1 MAHSDKNP
9 RNPTSALFKRLTRLL
24 SGPIVNYRTQ
34 VARQDRR
41 NNLDKYRYRFRS
53 MSGQEFRRSDN
64 NYSQNY
70 NMMTSAAFRN
80 QNRAERYID
89 FEQMEYMPE
98 IASALDIYADEMT
111 TSNEYD
117 RLLNIDCMNHEIKT
131 ILESLFYDALNI
143 EFNCFGWARSMCKYG
158 DFFLY
163 LDIDEKLGIT
173 SVIGMP
179 NNEVERLEGQ
189 DTSNPNYVQYQW
201 NGAGMTFENWQVAH
215 FRILGNDRYSP
226 YGTSCLDPARR
237 IWRQLVLLEDAMIAY
252 RVVRAPERR
261 IFQIDVGNIPPQD
274 VPAYMEKVK
283 TEMKRNQLVDA
294 TTGRVDLRY
303 NPLSLEED
311 YFIPM
316 RGGVGSDIKTLVG
329 AASLND
335 IDDVKY
341 LRDKLFSAI
350 KIPQAY
356 LTNLEGANEDKG
368 TLAQK
373 DIRFART
380 ILRLQRSIISELEK
394 MAIVHLYTLGYRG
407 QDLLSF
413 KITLNNPSRLA
424 ELQQLEYMRTKFET
438 AAAVP
443 EGTYSKRWIAHN
455 ILGLSD
461 SEFLRNQRET
471 YYDRKYQQSIESMA
485 EEGALD
491 AAGGG
496 LGDLG
501 DGGLGDL
508 GGDDLDALGGDD
520 LDALGGDDLG
530 DLGGDEE
537 TLLTTP
543 PGRREDRRT
552 KHQGGPHIPDGPDGR
567 TRRGTGGRRR
577 KIRKQAM
584 PVETNTWRSLAGSGI
599 GNPGTRS
606 GKTDVRFG
614 MEERRLPTYNKDEVN
629 LFENT
634 NKVRRLVEQMELK
647 ETNKDEVNL
656 SENTSKVRRLI
667 EQSKLREANKDE
679 T

>member
-1 MAHSDKNP
+1 
-9 RNPTSALFKRLTRLL
+9 
-24 SGPIVNYRTQ
+24 
-34 VARQDRR
+34 
-41 NNLDKYRYRFRS
+41 
-53 MSGQEFRRSDN
+53 MSGQEFKRSDN

-70 NMMTSAAFRN
+70 NMMTSAAFRS

-111 TSNEYD
+111 TANDYD

-189 DTSNPNYVQYQW
+189 DESNPNYVQYQW

-226 YGTSCLDPARR
+226 YGTSVLDPARR

-274 VPAYMEKVK
+274 VPQYMEKVK

-294 TTGRVDLRY
+294 NTGRVDLRY

-316 RGGVGSDIKTLVG
+316 RGGIGSDIKSLAG
-329 AASLND
+329 ASSLND

-356 LTNLEGANEDKG
+356 LTNLEGADEDKT

-380 ILRLQRSIISELEK
+380 ITRLQRSIVAELEK

-424 ELQQLEYMRTKFET
+424 ELQQLEYLKTKFDT
-438 AAAVP
+438 AAGVP

-455 ILGLSD
+455 ILGMTD
-461 SEFLRNQRET
+461 TEFLRNQRET
-471 YYDRKYQQSIESMA
+471 FYDRKYQQTLEGLA
-485 EEGALD
+485 EEGAMD

-496 LGDLG
+496 M
-501 DGGLGDL
+501 GDL
-508 GGDDLDALGGDD
+508 GGEGDL
-520 LDALGGDDLG
+520 
-530 DLGGDEE
+530 DLGGEGDVDLGGEDLGGE
-537 TLLTTP
+537 DFGGEGEGDDSALLAT
-543 PGRREDRRT
+543 PGRREDNR
-552 KHQGGPHIPDGPDGR
+552 KKNLPQKSGQQ
-567 TRRGTGGRRR
+567 GTGHKKRPGADRRA
-577 KIRKQAM
+577 KGGSG
-584 PVETNTWRSLAGSGI
+584 PRSRRIKTLHTSEALAGHSDRSTTPPGASNIRGFTAADVWSGL
-599 GNPGTRS
+599 
-606 GKTDVRFG
+606 
-614 MEERRLPTYNKDEVN
+614 EEQQQPTYTDDEAV
-629 LFENT
+629 LF
-634 NKVRRLVEQMELK
+634 R
-647 ETNKDEVNL
+647 
-656 SENTSKVRRLI
+656 NTSKVRRLV
-667 EQSKLREANKDE
+667 EAMERKEDKKDE
-679 T
+679 TQ

>member
-1 MAHSDKNP
+1 MASNNEKNT
-9 RNPTSALFKRLTRLL
+9 RNPASPLFKRLTRLL

-53 MSGQEFRRSDN
+53 MSGQEFKRSDN
-64 NYSQNY
+64 NMSQQY
-70 NMMTSAAFRN
+70 NMFTSAAFRN
-80 QNRAERYID
+80 QNRAERYVD

-98 IASALDIYADEMT
+98 IATAIDIYADEMT

-117 RLLNIDCMNHEIKT
+117 RLLNIECLNYEIKT

-143 EFNCFGWARSMCKYG
+143 EFNAFGWARSMCKYG

-163 LDIDEKLGIT
+163 LDIDDALGIT

-179 NNEVERLEGQ
+179 NTEVERLEGQ
-189 DTSNPNYVQYQW
+189 DPTNPNYVQYQW

-215 FRILGNDRYSP
+215 FRILGNDKYSP
-226 YGTSCLDPARR
+226 YGTSVLDPARR

-274 VPAYMEKVK
+274 VPQYMEKVK
-283 TEMKRNQLVDA
+283 TEMKRNSLVDA
-294 TTGRVDLRY
+294 NTGRVDLRY

-316 RGGVGSDIKTLVG
+316 RGGVGSDIKSLQG
-329 AASLND
+329 ASSLND

-341 LRDKLFSAI
+341 LRDKLFAAI
-350 KIPQAY
+350 KIPQSY
-356 LTNLEGANEDKG
+356 LTNLEGGTEDKS

-380 ILRLQRSIISELEK
+380 IQRLQRSLVAELEK

-407 QDLLSF
+407 EDLLGF
-413 KITLNNPSRLA
+413 KISLNNPSRLA

-443 EGTYSKRWIAHN
+443 EGTYSKRWVAHN

-471 YYDRKYQQSIESMA
+471 FYDRKYQQSLEGLA
-485 EEGALD
+485 EADAMD

-496 LGDLG
+496 MGDLG
-501 DGGLGDL
+501 GDL
-508 GGDDLDALGGDD
+508 GGDDLDLGEDD
-520 LDALGGDDLG
+520 LDLGGEGEDL
-530 DLGGDEE
+530 DLGGPEAAGEE
-537 TLLTTP
+537 SPLLAT
-543 PGRREDRRT
+543 PGRREDNPTRNTRHEGAPHKPVAVDNRT
-552 KHQGGPHIPDGPDGR
+552 MS
-567 TRRGTGGRRR
+567 GTGGRRR
-577 KIRKQAM
+577 KIR
-584 PVETNTWRSLAGSGI
+584 RSAVPIELSTHRKLAGSGI
-599 GNPGTRS
+599 GNLSP
-606 GKTDVRFG
+606 KMTDVRFG
-614 MEERRLPTYNKDEVN
+614 LEEKNKPTYTRDETI
-629 LFENT
+629 LF
-634 NKVRRLVEQMELK
+634 
-647 ETNKDEVNL
+647 
-656 SENTSKVRRLI
+656 ENTSKVRMLVDQM
-667 EQSKLREANKDE
+667 ENKEVETDE

>member
-1 MAHSDKNP
+1 MAKNEKNP
-9 RNPTSALFKRLTRLL
+9 RNPAAPLFKRLTRLL

-34 VARQDRR
+34 VARQERR
-41 NNLDKYRYRFRS
+41 NDLDKYRYRFRS
-53 MSGQEFRRSDN
+53 MSGQEFKRSDSN
-64 NYSQNY
+64 MSQNF
-70 NMMTSAAFRN
+70 NMFTTAAFRN

-117 RLLNIDCMNHEIKT
+117 RLLNIDCLNHEIKT

-179 NNEVERLEGQ
+179 NMEVERLEGQ
-189 DTSNPNYVQYQW
+189 DPTNPNYVQYQW

-226 YGTSCLDPARR
+226 YGTSVLDPARR

-261 IFQIDVGNIPPQD
+261 IFKIDVGNIPPQD
-274 VPAYMEKVK
+274 IPQYMEKVK
-283 TEMKRNQLVDA
+283 TEMKRNQLVDPN
-294 TTGRVDLRY
+294 TGRVDLRY

-316 RGGVGSDIKTLVG
+316 RGGVGSEITSLQG
-329 AASLND
+329 ASSLND

-356 LTNLEGANEDKG
+356 LTDLSEGGEDKT

-380 ILRLQRSIISELEK
+380 IHRLQRSILAELEK

-407 QDLLSF
+407 EDLLSF
-413 KITLNNPSRLA
+413 KISLNNPSRLA
-424 ELQQLEYMRTKFET
+424 ELQQLEYLRTKFDT
-438 AAAVP
+438 ANAVP
-443 EGTYSKRWIAHN
+443 EGTYSKRWVAAN

-471 YYDRKYQQSIESMA
+471 FYDRKYQQALEGLA
-485 EEGALD
+485 EQ
-491 AAGGG
+491 AAGEELGAG
-496 LGDLG
+496 LGG
-501 DGGLGDL
+501 EDL
-508 GGDDLDALGGDD
+508 GGEL
-520 LDALGGDDLG
+520 GDDLG
-530 DLGGDEE
+530 GELGGEE
-537 TLLTTP
+537 LGGEAEEEGGEESALLATP
-543 PGRREDRRT
+543 PGRREDNFWEDPSVSHYKKGRKYKRKDGSNDKRRRFAP
-552 KHQGGPHIPDGPDGR
+552 GPIKRIDWGHKIEAARISTPR
-567 TRRGTGGRRR
+567 TRYPGRVQ
-577 KIRKQAM
+577 IDDI
-584 PVETNTWRSLAGSGI
+584 TSLG
-599 GNPGTRS
+599 RQ
-606 GKTDVRFG
+606 
-614 MEERRLPTYNKDEVN
+614 EEQKEPIYNKDEIT

-634 NKVRRLVEQMELK
+634 TMVRTLVEQMEKK
-647 ETNKDEVNL
+647 EVD
-656 SENTSKVRRLI
+656 
-667 EQSKLREANKDE
+667 KDE

>member
-1 MAHSDKNP
+1 MARDDNT
-9 RNPTSALFKRLTRLL
+9 RNPASPLFKRLTRLL
-24 SGPIVNYRTQ
+24 SGPVVNYRTQ

-41 NNLDKYRYRFRS
+41 NNLDKYRFRFRS
-53 MSGQEFRRSDN
+53 MSGQEFKRSDSQ
-64 NYSQNY
+64 YSQNY

-80 QNRAERYID
+80 QGRAERYVD

-111 TSNEYD
+111 TSNEFD
-117 RLLNIDCMNHEIKT
+117 RLLNIDCLNHEIKT

-189 DTSNPNYVQYQW
+189 DQSNPNYVQYQW

-215 FRILGNDRYSP
+215 FRILGNDKYSP

-261 IFQIDVGNIPPQD
+261 MFKIDVGNIPPQD
-274 VPAYMEKVK
+274 VAQYMEKVK
-283 TEMKRNQLVDA
+283 TEMKRNSLVDA
-294 TTGRVDLRY
+294 NTGRVDLRY

-316 RGGVGSDIKTLVG
+316 RGGVGSDIQSLPG

-335 IDDVKY
+335 IEDVKY
-341 LRDKLFSAI
+341 LRDKLFAAI

-356 LTNLEGANEDKG
+356 LTNLEGGNEDKS

-380 ILRLQRSIISELEK
+380 IHRLQRSIVAELEK

-424 ELQQLEYMRTKFET
+424 ELQQLEYMKTKFDT
-438 AAAVP
+438 ATGVP
-443 EGTYSKRWIAHN
+443 EGVYSKRWVARN
-455 ILGLSD
+455 ILGMTD
-461 SEFLRNQRET
+461 TEFLRNQRET
-471 YYDRKYQQSIESMA
+471 YYDRKYQQSLEALAEQDAMA
-485 EEGALD
+485 D
-491 AAGGG
+491 AGGE
-496 LGDLG
+496 
-501 DGGLGDL
+501 GLGDL
-508 GGDDLDALGGDD
+508 GGDMGG
-520 LDALGGDDLG
+520 LDDLG
-530 DLGGDEE
+530 GEELGGAELGGEEPAEE
-537 TLLTTP
+537 TPLLAT
-543 PGRREDRRT
+543 PGRREDNPTR
-552 KHQGGPHIPDGPDGR
+552 HQGAPHIKKKVDNRVGSAEKHSSGPF
-567 TRRGTGGRRR
+567 RRELRRAV
-577 KIRKQAM
+577 KG
-584 PVETNTWRSLAGSGI
+584 PEAGSTSRTLH
-599 GNPGTRS
+599 P
-606 GKTDVRFG
+606 GKTTLAALRSNIG
-614 MEERRLPTYNKDEVN
+614 LEEENRPTYTNDETT

-634 NKVRRLVEQMELK
+634 TKVTRLVEAMERSEAK
-647 ETNKDEVNL
+647 KNET
-656 SENTSKVRRLI
+656 
-667 EQSKLREANKDE
+667 
-679 T
+679 

>member
-1 MAHSDKNP
+1 MARDDNT
-9 RNPTSALFKRLTRLL
+9 RNPASPLFKRLTRLL
-24 SGPIVNYRTQ
+24 SGPVVNYRTQ

-41 NNLDKYRYRFRS
+41 NNLDKYRFRFRS
-53 MSGQEFRRSDN
+53 MSGQEFKRSDSQ
-64 NYSQNY
+64 YSQNY

-80 QNRAERYID
+80 QGRAERYVD

-111 TSNEYD
+111 TSNEFD
-117 RLLNIDCMNHEIKT
+117 RLLNIDCLNHEIKT

-189 DTSNPNYVQYQW
+189 DQSNPNYVQYQW

-215 FRILGNDRYSP
+215 FRILGNDKYSP

-261 IFQIDVGNIPPQD
+261 MFKIDVGNIPPQD
-274 VPAYMEKVK
+274 VAQYMEKVK
-283 TEMKRNQLVDA
+283 TEMKRNSLVDA
-294 TTGRVDLRY
+294 NTGRVDLRY

-316 RGGVGSDIKTLVG
+316 RGGVGSDIQSLPG

-335 IDDVKY
+335 IEDVKY
-341 LRDKLFSAI
+341 LRDKLFAAI

-356 LTNLEGANEDKG
+356 LTNLEGGNEDKS

-380 ILRLQRSIISELEK
+380 IHRLQRSIVAELEK

-424 ELQQLEYMRTKFET
+424 ELQQLEYMKTKFDT
-438 AAAVP
+438 ATGVP
-443 EGTYSKRWIAHN
+443 EGVYSKRWVARN
-455 ILGLSD
+455 ILGMTD
-461 SEFLRNQRET
+461 TEFLRNQRET
-471 YYDRKYQQSIESMA
+471 YYDRKYQQSLEALAEQDAMA
-485 EEGALD
+485 D
-491 AAGGG
+491 AGGE
-496 LGDLG
+496 
-501 DGGLGDL
+501 GLGDL
-508 GGDDLDALGGDD
+508 GGDMGG
-520 LDALGGDDLG
+520 LDDLG
-530 DLGGDEE
+530 GEELGGAELGGEEPAEE
-537 TLLTTP
+537 TPLLAT
-543 PGRREDRRT
+543 PGRREDNPTR
-552 KHQGGPHIPDGPDGR
+552 HQGAPHIKKKVDNRVGSAEKHSSGPF
-567 TRRGTGGRRR
+567 RRELRRAV
-577 KIRKQAM
+577 KG
-584 PVETNTWRSLAGSGI
+584 PEAGSTSRTLH
-599 GNPGTRS
+599 P
-606 GKTDVRFG
+606 GKTTLASLRSNIG
-614 MEERRLPTYNKDEVN
+614 LEEENRPTYTNDETT

-634 NKVRRLVEQMELK
+634 TKVTRLVEAMERSEAK
-647 ETNKDEVNL
+647 KNET
-656 SENTSKVRRLI
+656 
-667 EQSKLREANKDE
+667 
-679 T
+679 

>member
-1 MAHSDKNP
+1 MAKNEKNP
-9 RNPTSALFKRLTRLL
+9 RNPASPLFKRLTRLL

-34 VARQDRR
+34 VARQERR
-41 NNLDKYRYRFRS
+41 NDLEKYRYRFRS
-53 MSGQEFRRSDN
+53 LSGQEFKRHDSN
-64 NYSQNY
+64 LSQNY
-70 NMMTSAAFRN
+70 NLFTSAAFRN

-117 RLLNIDCMNHEIKT
+117 RLLNIDCLNHEIKT
-131 ILESLFYDALNI
+131 ILDSLFYDALNI
-143 EFNCFGWARSMCKYG
+143 EFNAFGWARSMCKYG

-179 NNEVERLEGQ
+179 GNEVERLEGQ
-189 DTSNPNYVQYQW
+189 DDTNPNYIQYQW

-226 YGTSCLDPARR
+226 YGTSVLDPARR

-261 IFQIDVGNIPPQD
+261 IFQIDVGNIPPQE
-274 VPAYMEKVK
+274 VPQYMEKVK

-316 RGGVGSDIKTLVG
+316 RGGIGSDIKSLQG
-329 AASLND
+329 ATSLND

-341 LRDKLFSAI
+341 LRDKLFAAI
-350 KIPQAY
+350 KIPQSY
-356 LTNLEGANEDKG
+356 LTNLEGGDEDKT

-380 ILRLQRSIISELEK
+380 IHRLQRSLVAELEK
-394 MAIVHLYTLGYRG
+394 MAIVHLYTLGFRG
-407 QDLLSF
+407 PDLLSF
-413 KITLNNPSRLA
+413 KISLNNPSRLA
-424 ELQQLEYMRTKFET
+424 ELQQLEYLRTKFET
-438 AAAVP
+438 ATAVP
-443 EGTYSKRWIAHN
+443 EGTYSKRWVAQN

-461 SEFLRNQRET
+461 DEFLRNQRET
-471 YYDRKYQQSIESMA
+471 FYDRKYQQDLESLAEQGAIEDA
-485 EEGALD
+485 E
-491 AAGGG
+491 GGG
-496 LGDLG
+496 LG
-501 DGGLGDL
+501 
-508 GGDDLDALGGDD
+508 
-520 LDALGGDDLG
+520 DLG

-537 TLLTTP
+537 GLGDLGGEEGLGDLGGEEAPEGEESPLLTAP
-543 PGRREDRRT
+543 ARKDDGHLSEYEKSSYRRKDGHHDRRSRGNT
-552 KHQGGPHIPDGPDGR
+552 GP
-567 TRRGTGGRRR
+567 TRRSMRRQAQGVEVNTYR
-577 KIRKQAM
+577 K
-584 PVETNTWRSLAGSGI
+584 NAGSSI
-599 GNPGTRS
+599 GNPLGDMP
-606 GKTDVRFG
+606 DVRFG
-614 MEERRLPTYNKDEVN
+614 LEEQKQPIYSNSELT

-634 NKVRRLVEQMELK
+634 TKVRRLVEQLEQR
-647 ETNKDEVNL
+647 EDSEDEA
-656 SENTSKVRRLI
+656 
-667 EQSKLREANKDE
+667 Q
-679 T
+679 

>member
-1 MAHSDKNP
+1 MANNDKNP
-9 RNPTSALFKRLTRLL
+9 RNPASPLFKRLTRLL

-34 VARQDRR
+34 VARQERR
-41 NNLDKYRYRFRS
+41 NDLEKYRYRFRS
-53 MSGQEFRRSDN
+53 MSGQEFRRHDSN
-64 NYSQNY
+64 MSQNY
-70 NMMTSAAFRN
+70 NMFTSAAFRN
-80 QNRAERYID
+80 QNRAERYVD

-117 RLLNIDCMNHEIKT
+117 RLLNIECLNHEIKT

-143 EFNCFGWARSMCKYG
+143 EFNAFGWARSMCKYG

-179 NNEVERLEGQ
+179 GNEVERLEGQ
-189 DTSNPNYVQYQW
+189 DDSNPNYVQYQW
-201 NGAGMTFENWQVAH
+201 NGAGMTFESWQVAH

-261 IFQIDVGNIPPQD
+261 IFSIDVGNIPPQD
-274 VPAYMEKVK
+274 VPQYMEKVK
-283 TEMKRNQLVDA
+283 TEMKRNSVVDA
-294 TTGRVDLRY
+294 STGRVDLRY

-316 RGGVGSDIKTLVG
+316 RGGVGSDIKSLAG
-329 AASLND
+329 ASSLND

-341 LRDKLFSAI
+341 LRDKLFAAI
-350 KIPQAY
+350 KIPQSY
-356 LTNLEGANEDKG
+356 LTNLEGGDEDKT

-380 ILRLQRSIISELEK
+380 IHRLQRSVISELEK

-438 AAAVP
+438 ATAVP
-443 EGTYSKRWIAHN
+443 EGTYSKRWVAHN

-471 YYDRKYQQSIESMA
+471 FYDRKYQQDLEGLA
-485 EEGALD
+485 EED
-491 AAGGG
+491 AMDELGGEG
-496 LGDLG
+496 GMGDLG
-501 DGGLGDL
+501 GDEGLGDL
-508 GGDDLDALGGDD
+508 GGDEG
-520 LDALGGDDLG
+520 LG
-530 DLGGDEE
+530 DLGGEE
-537 TLLTTP
+537 GGGEEDTLLAT
-543 PGRREDRRT
+543 PGRVEDGHLSEYEKGSYTRKDRRDDRRARGNT
-552 KHQGGPHIPDGPDGR
+552 GP
-567 TRRGTGGRRR
+567 RRR
-577 KIRKQAM
+577 SLRRQAQGAE
-584 PVETNTWRSLAGSGI
+584 VNTYRSNAGSSI
-599 GNPGTRS
+599 GNPLGDMP
-606 GKTDVRFG
+606 DVRFG
-614 MEERRLPTYNKDEVN
+614 LEEVQQPTYSKSETN
-629 LFENT
+629 LFEQT
-634 NKVRRLVEQMELK
+634 SMVRLLVDQMEKK
-647 ETNKDEVNL
+647 EAGT
-656 SENTSKVRRLI
+656 
-667 EQSKLREANKDE
+667 DE

>member
-1 MAHSDKNP
+1 MARNNNNNT
-9 RNPTSALFKRLTRLL
+9 RNPASPLFKRLTRLL

-53 MSGQEFRRSDN
+53 MSGQEFKRSDN
-64 NYSQNY
+64 NMSQQY
-70 NMMTSAAFRN
+70 NMFTSAAFRN

-98 IASALDIYADEMT
+98 IATALDIYADEMT

-117 RLLNIDCMNHEIKT
+117 RLLNIECLNYEIKT

-143 EFNCFGWARSMCKYG
+143 EFNAFGWARSMCKYG

-163 LDIDEKLGIT
+163 MDIDDTLGIT

-189 DTSNPNYVQYQW
+189 DPTNPNYVQYQW

-215 FRILGNDRYSP
+215 FRILGNDKYSP
-226 YGTSCLDPARR
+226 YGTSVLDPARR

-274 VPAYMEKVK
+274 VPQYMEKVK

-294 TTGRVDLRY
+294 NTGRVDLRY

-316 RGGVGSDIKTLVG
+316 RGGVGSDIKSLQG
-329 AASLND
+329 ASSLND

-341 LRDKLFSAI
+341 LRDKLFAAI
-350 KIPQAY
+350 KIPQSY
-356 LTNLEGANEDKG
+356 LTNLEGGTEDKS

-380 ILRLQRSIISELEK
+380 IQRLQRSILSELEK

-407 QDLLSF
+407 EDLLAF

-438 AAAVP
+438 ATAVP
-443 EGTYSKRWIAHN
+443 EGTYSKRWVAHN

-471 YYDRKYQQSIESMA
+471 FYDRKYQQSLEGLA
-485 EEGALD
+485 EMDAME

-496 LGDLG
+496 MGDFG
-501 DGGLGDL
+501 D
-508 GGDDLDALGGDD
+508 
-520 LDALGGDDLG
+520 
-530 DLGGDEE
+530 DLGGDELDLGGDELDLGGADLDMGGEGGE
-537 TLLTTP
+537 TPGEESPLLAT
-543 PGRREDRRT
+543 PGRVDDNPT
-552 KHQGGPHIPDGPDGR
+552 KNTRHEGAPHKPVAVDNR
-567 TRRGTGGRRR
+567 TRSGTGGRRR
-577 KIRKQAM
+577 KTRRSAIPIELSTHRK
-584 PVETNTWRSLAGSGI
+584 LAGSSV
-599 GNPGTRS
+599 GNLT
-606 GKTDVRFG
+606 KTMPDVRFG
-614 MEERRLPTYNKDEVN
+614 LEEKKQPTYSRNETI
-629 LFENT
+629 LF
-634 NKVRRLVEQMELK
+634 
-647 ETNKDEVNL
+647 
-656 SENTSKVRRLI
+656 ENTSKVRMLVN
-667 EQSKLREANKDE
+667 EMENKEADTDE

>member
-1 MAHSDKNP
+1 
-9 RNPTSALFKRLTRLL
+9 
-24 SGPIVNYRTQ
+24 
-34 VARQDRR
+34 
-41 NNLDKYRYRFRS
+41 
-53 MSGQEFRRSDN
+53 MSGQEFKRSDN
-64 NYSQNY
+64 NMSQNY
-70 NMMTSAAFRN
+70 NLFTSAAFRN

-117 RLLNIDCMNHEIKT
+117 RLLNIACLNHEIKT

-163 LDIDEKLGIT
+163 LDVDDKLGIT

-179 NNEVERLEGQ
+179 NTEVERLEGQ
-189 DTSNPNYVQYQW
+189 DDSNPNYVQYQW

-215 FRILGNDRYSP
+215 FRILGNDRYTP
-226 YGTSCLDPARR
+226 YGTSVLDPARR
-237 IWRQLVLLEDAMIAY
+237 IWRQLTLLEDAMIAY

-261 IFQIDVGNIPPQD
+261 VFKIDVGNIPPQD
-274 VPAYMEKVK
+274 IPQYMEKVK
-283 TEMKRNQLVDA
+283 TEMKRNQLVDVN
-294 TTGRVDLRY
+294 TGRVDLRY

-316 RGGVGSDIKTLVG
+316 RGGVGSDISSLQG
-329 AASLND
+329 ASSLND

-356 LTNLEGANEDKG
+356 LTDLGETSEDKT

-380 ILRLQRSIISELEK
+380 VHRLQRSLISELEK

-407 QDLLSF
+407 EDLLSF
-413 KITLNNPSRLA
+413 KISLNNPSRLA
-424 ELQQLEYMRTKFET
+424 ELQQLEFLKTKFDT
-438 AAAVP
+438 ANSVP
-443 EGTYSKRWIAHN
+443 EGTYSKRWVAAN

-471 YYDRKYQQSIESMA
+471 FYDRKYQQALEGLA
-485 EEGALD
+485 EEE
-491 AAGGG
+491 AADEMGGELGGG
-496 LGDLG
+496 LGEEE
-501 DGGLGDL
+501 GLG
-508 GGDDLDALGGDD
+508 GEEGEEIM
-520 LDALGGDDLG
+520 
-530 DLGGDEE
+530 GDEAAE
-537 TLLTTP
+537 EGMESPLLATP
-543 PGRREDRRT
+543 PGRREDDPEHVSHYA
-552 KHQGGPHIPDGPDGR
+552 KGR
-567 TRRGTGGRRR
+567 KYRR
-577 KIRKQAM
+577 KDDRNDKRRKF
-584 PVETNTWRSLAGSGI
+584 NTGPMRREMRSAAIPEVPALRSARAKV
-599 GNPGTRS
+599 PGALNMKDFKS
-606 GKTDVRFG
+606 LVGL
-614 MEERRLPTYNKDEVN
+614 EEQKEPTYSKSEMK

-634 NKVRRLVEQMELK
+634 TKVRRLVEQMEKK
-647 ETNKDEVNL
+647 EAD
-656 SENTSKVRRLI
+656 S
-667 EQSKLREANKDE
+667 DE